1 MRALRLHLDTSDYAV
16 MYNAGAGTEAAHIRD
31 DLKDHARQGV
41 IAIGL
46 SYNVVF
52 ELLQDPRQF
61 AHAIELGRG
70 SFVERKLDRR
80 LQAVRP

>member
-1 MRALRLHLDTSDYAV
+1 VFPGTPSTAEALIEVSATLIHD
-16 MYNAGAGTEAAHIRD
+16 N
-31 DLKDHARQGV
+31 LKDQARQGV

-70 SFVERKLDRR
+70 SFVERKLARR